1 VNPAAVSLRSI
12 GRQVYAPSIGMRAIL
27 YGVPGTD
34 NTAISNTLSSMFSAA
49 LVNLYTGNIE
59 AGIRFYRDLLGFRET
74 FRTPRDGR
82 PEHIEFQ
89 LNGFTLGLGTVE
101 AARRVHGVEASPG
114 SPAMVLVVW
123 TDDVDKAYREMVNAG
138 VPSLRPPHDTGN
150 NNRNALLRDPD
161 GNLVEIVA
169 KRS

>member
-1 VNPAAVSLRSI
+1 
-12 GRQVYAPSIGMRAIL
+12 
-27 YGVPGTD
+27 
-34 NTAISNTLSSMFSAA
+34 MFATP
-49 LVNLYTGNIE
+49 LVNLYTNDIE
-59 AGIRFYRDLLGFRET
+59 AGLRFYRDRLGFEET
-74 FRTPRDGR
+74 FRTPRDGTPTHVELR
-82 PEHIEFQ
+82 

-101 AARRVHGVEASPG
+101 AARRVHGVDAAPG

-123 TDDVDKAYREMVNAG
+123 TDDVDEAYRELVGAG
-138 VPSLRPPHDTGN
+138 VPAVRPPHDTGN